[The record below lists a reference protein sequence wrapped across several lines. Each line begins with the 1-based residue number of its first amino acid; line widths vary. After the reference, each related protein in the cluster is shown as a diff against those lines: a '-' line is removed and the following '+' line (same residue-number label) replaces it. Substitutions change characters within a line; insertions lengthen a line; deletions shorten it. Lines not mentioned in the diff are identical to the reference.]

1 MSFTVIIADDESLV
15 RKSVRRFLRDYDAEV
30 LEECSD
36 GAATLAALRARKP
49 DILFLDMEM
58 PGLKG
63 MQVMER
69 IGENNLPTT
78 IVLTA
83 HENYALQAYDFNVAD
98 YILKPFGR
106 ERFERG
112 LARAIIRKQVTPSH
126 AAVPG
131 ASAAAGPLDRV
142 RIRRNYPEHIPV
154 PGRHGRISLIRSSEI
169 EWVEAEENILM
180 IHAGDRVYELRET
193 LSDFQARL
201 NPNSFCRIHRSTV
214 VNVRFIHEVHP
225 WCNGHHVLVLK
236 SGHELRMSRYQR
248 ESVERLTN
256 LSLRDAKKTA

>member
-112 LARAIIRKQVTPSH
+112 LARAISRTHIVSSH
-126 AAVPG
+126 AAAPG
-131 ASAAAGPLDRV
+131 ASPTAGLFDQA
-142 RIRRNYPEHIPV
+142 RRRDYPEHIPV

-201 NPNSFCRIHRSTV
+201 NPDSFCRIHRSTV
-214 VNVRFIHEVHP
+214 VNVHFIREVHP
-225 WCNGHHVLVLK
+225 WRNGHHVVVLK
-236 SGHELRMSRYQR
+236 SGHELRMSRYQH

-256 LSLRDAKKTA
+256 LSMRDAKKTA

>member
-15 RKSVRRFLRDYDAEV
+15 RRSVRRFLRGYDAEV

-36 GAATLAALRARKP
+36 GAATLAALRVHKP

-69 IGENNLPTT
+69 IGEINLPTT

-83 HENYALQAYDFNVAD
+83 HENYALQTYDFNVAD

-106 ERFERG
+106 DRFERG
-112 LARAIIRKQVTPSH
+112 LTRAISRTRAASSH
-126 AAVPG
+126 VAAPG
-131 ASAAAGPLDRV
+131 ASPVAGPLEQV
-142 RIRRNYPEHIPV
+142 RIRRGYPEHIPV
-154 PGRHGRISLIRSSEI
+154 PGRHGRISLIRSNEI

-180 IHAGDRVYELRET
+180 IHASDRVHELRET

-201 NPNSFCRIHRSTV
+201 DPDFFCRIHRSTV
-214 VNVRFIHEVHP
+214 VNVRFIHEIHP
-225 WCNGHHVLVLK
+225 WCNGHHVVVLK